1 MAIALEKRAEEVK
14 KIILEKKIDPIKV
27 NMKLLVD
34 KSGSMADLFR
44 NGFVQDLCE
53 RVLAVGMNLDVNKSI
68 EVFSFNN
75 YGEEVGV
82 ANENNYKGFMKK
94 VHAGGGTN
102 YAPVM
107 EMVWK
112 GYQTTRQME
121 VETKQGIF
129 AKMFGKKST
138 STVTT
143 QVSVSSSINENIPTY
158 VVMVT
163 DGDNFDPLAA
173 ERIVRETSGLPV
185 FWQFVGLKTDPST
198 KFEFLK
204 KLDTMEGRVI
214 DNANFFEVT
223 DVLGLTDDK
232 LYRNLLNEFPD
243 WVKLAK
249 NAGIL
254 K

>member
-27 NMKLLVD
+27 NMKLIVD
-34 KSGSMADLFR
+34 KSGSMDDLFY
-44 NGFVQDLCE
+44 NGWVQDLCE
-53 RVLAVGMNLDVNKSI
+53 MVLAVGMNLDVNKSI

-82 ANENNYKGFMKK
+82 ANENNYKGFMHK
-94 VHAGGGTN
+94 VRPGGGTN
-102 YAPVM
+102 YSPVM
-107 EMVWK
+107 EMVYK
-112 GYQTTRQME
+112 GYQTKRQTT
-121 VETKQGIF
+121 VEKKQGLF
-129 AKMFGKKST
+129 GKMFGIKST
-138 STVTT
+138 ETKTEYVDVPAA
-143 QVSVSSSINENIPTY
+143 VSNEIPTF

-163 DGDNFDPLAA
+163 DGENSDTSATT
-173 ERIVRETSGLPV
+173 RIIQETSGLPI
-185 FWQFVGLKTDPST
+185 FWQFVGLKTSSYST
-198 KFEFLK
+198 FDFLK

-214 DNANFFEVT
+214 DNANFFEVE
-223 DVLGLTDDK
+223 DVAALTDDK

-249 NAGIL
+249 GAGIL